1 MKSFRQLVEEKQKS
15 LAILFGRMNPPTKGH
30 EENVN
35 GLKRMAREHNA
46 DHLVIASHSHDA
58 SKNPLDPA
66 TKLKHIKRAFP
77 DTNVT
82 ASSKEQPTIMHQ
94 AAEAHKKGYT
104 HLIVAGGGDRIN
116 EYHHLLNKY
125 NGVEGRHGYYKFDHI
140 EVKSTGERKAGISG
154 SDMRNN
160 VKSGNFKDFKKN
172 LPTNI
177 QKNPVHST
185 ELFHDVT
192 KGMGLHESADR
203 GRNRAI
209 FVTGG
214 PGSGKDVIIREC
226 ISDQNVIECNFQQV
240 LDIMNDIHKPAMRSM
255 NPKMESIRNRGP
267 LIINGP
273 ADDVEKISRIKE
285 ELDRMGYESMMI
297 FVDTTDTTSRER
309 NTLLSRMMVESI
321 RHEKWSKAQ
330 KNVDNF
336 TQMFENFIR
345 FDNTDNLEY
354 KVDDIS
360 ETYTITSQFFDSS
373 VQTTVEF
380 TGNKFLQIYESKG
393 VKVLKDNAPAMQ
405 IAAKMGK
412 RDNVKDGDI
421 KMNTGYSKVGGQSY
435 AYTEGSVPTMI
446 KMPEPKETRFSMDAD
461 KVMRK
466 KNGDKSLSAARVSTP
481 DGVGST
487 FDSRATT
494 GAAGAGLGDQSYREQ
509 TEYSN
514 DDVVDFAAKPK
525 GVNPNPLAEKSRL
538 KKFKESI
545 FDFGTGDSGVGG
557 TLGGAGNKEPM
568 VTPLEK
574 YGQSGITIKKKKLTG
589 AK

>member
-66 TKLKHIKRAFP
+66 TKLKHLKRAFP
-77 DTNVT
+77 DTNVIT
-82 ASSKEQPTIMHQ
+82 SSKEKPTIMHQ

-192 KGMGLHESADR
+192 KGMGLHESVDR

-273 ADDVEKISRIKE
+273 ADDVGKISHIKE